1 MISSRISIPFNN
13 GWCFLSLPMVE
24 SFSLLVT
31 PQWRSRPE
39 RILTLL
45 YSSLLLKHSIQGWEL
60 FLLKQMQITKCPEFT
75 IQQFWEKGNRG
86 VVSSGYIESHLSFS
100 QRGEPSH
107 LRLNSLNRD
116 FRGSYGVCVVNKEK
130 GSRQFSSPMTWI
142 DLWERL
148 FSSAEKSW
156 FELFFHWY

>member
-1 MISSRISIPFNN
+1 MFPLTSH
-13 GWCFLSLPMVE
+13 GWVIFTSCYSTVEEQTRENLNTAILFLAVK
-24 SFSLLVT
+24 T
-31 PQWRSRPE
+31 QH
-39 RILTLL
+39 T
-45 YSSLLLKHSIQGWEL
+45 GWEL

-86 VVSSGYIESHLSFS
+86 VVSSGYIESHLPFS

-130 GSRQFSSPMTWI
+130 GSRQFSSPMIWI